1 MLTRSGLRDV
11 VILLSV
17 GSACLF
23 HAGVTAAVVS
33 LVLLEAGCLIHVV
46 SKGVL
51 IRNQVLCRDG
61 IYSIVR
67 HPYYLA
73 NYLIDT
79 SFCVLS
85 GNPYLVLIYPF
96 LFFWSYGPTF
106 RQEEAT
112 LMERHADAAIAHLL
126 GTPGVFPDRH
136 SIFQAGR
143 FFEGFSRSRLSAKE
157 VGRNI
162 RFHAMWLLI
171 LAFSLVRW
179 DDVRGIGR
187 GGSLPAP
194 VVLIIIVFLLYVA
207 STLIIKRGHRRTRTE
222 KG

>member
-11 VILLSV
+11 VILLSL

-23 HAGVTAAVVS
+23 HASVTAIVVS
-33 LVLLEAGCLIHVV
+33 LVLLEAGCLVHVV

-51 IRNQVLCRDG
+51 IRNEVLCKDG

-79 SFCVLS
+79 SFCVAS
-85 GNPYLVLIYPF
+85 GNPYLVLLYPF

-112 LMERHADAAIAHLL
+112 LAGRHGEAALAHLL

-136 SIFQAGR
+136 SIFRIGHL
-143 FFEGFSRSRLSAKE
+143 FEGFSGSRLSAKE

-171 LAFSLVRW
+171 LTFNLARW
-179 DDVRGIGR
+179 DDVKAIGR
-187 GGSLPAP
+187 GGRPYVPAAC
-194 VVLIIIVFLLYVA
+194 VLAVLVLYAASVLII
-207 STLIIKRGHRRTRTE
+207 R
-222 KG
+222 KGRARHAGKG